1 MPMADKSVPGQSG
14 AEPPSYE
21 EIVNMLTFLVDVID
35 VEASKTDDRF
45 VRALYTSLQGSLDAA
60 LRVEWASRALD
71 DNGDI
76 LYID

>member
-1 MPMADKSVPGQSG
+1 MPTADKSSPQRNGP
-14 AEPPSYE
+14 EPPSYE
-21 EIVNMLTFLVDVID
+21 EIVEMLTFLVDVID
-35 VEASKTDDRF
+35 VKVGESDDRF

>member
-1 MPMADKSVPGQSG
+1 MPMADKTAPDRHG

-21 EIVNMLTFLVDVID
+21 EIVAMLTFLVDVID
-35 VEASKTDDRF
+35 VKVGESDDRF

-60 LRVEWASRALD
+60 LRVEWASKALD
-71 DNGDI
+71 DNGEI